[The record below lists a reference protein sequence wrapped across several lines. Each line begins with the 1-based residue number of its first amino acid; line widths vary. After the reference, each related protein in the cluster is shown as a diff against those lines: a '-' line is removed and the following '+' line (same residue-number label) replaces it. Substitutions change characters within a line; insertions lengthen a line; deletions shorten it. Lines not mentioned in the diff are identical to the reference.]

1 MYGSMPYMLP
11 GMAIPAS
18 NAATLG
24 SVTKAGSSIFSKIN
38 LSSLLSNAQK
48 TLGVVNQAIPLYYQV
63 KPVFKN
69 LKALGKIGKE
79 FTKLNENNNQNS
91 NRSTQQDAVTNISS
105 NNNEATT
112 SNIADSQTLHFI
124 YKKEMTQDNL
134 HLNHFFF

>member
-1 MYGSMPYMLP
+1 MYGSMPYMMP
-11 GMAIPAS
+11 GMAIPAA

-24 SVTKAGSSIFSKIN
+24 SATKAGSSIFSKIN

-79 FTKLNENNNQNS
+79 FTKISENNNQNS
-91 NRSTQQDAVTNISS
+91 NRSTQQESVTNISS
-105 NNNEATT
+105 NNEATT
-112 SNIADSQTLHFI
+112 SNIIDSQNDYPTPTFYL
-124 YKKEMTQDNL
+124 
-134 HLNHFFF
+134 

>member
-1 MYGSMPYMLP
+1 MYGSMPYMMP

-24 SVTKAGSSIFSKIN
+24 SATKAGSSIFSKIN

-79 FTKLNENNNQNS
+79 FTKINENNNQNS
-91 NRSTQQDAVTNISS
+91 NRNTQQESVTNISS
-105 NNNEATT
+105 SNDRAT
-112 SNIADSQTLHFI
+112 SNITDSQNDYPNPTFYL
-124 YKKEMTQDNL
+124 
-134 HLNHFFF
+134 

>member
-1 MYGSMPYMLP
+1 MYGSMPYMMP
-11 GMAIPAS
+11 GMAIPAA

-24 SVTKAGSSIFSKIN
+24 SATKAGSSIFSKIN

-79 FTKLNENNNQNS
+79 FTKISENNNQNS
-91 NRSTQQDAVTNISS
+91 NRSTQQESVTNISS

-112 SNIADSQTLHFI
+112 SNIAYSQNDYPTPTFYL
-124 YKKEMTQDNL
+124 
-134 HLNHFFF
+134 

>member
-1 MYGSMPYMLP
+1 MYGSMPYIMP

-24 SVTKAGSSIFSKIN
+24 SATKAGSSIFSKIN

-79 FTKLNENNNQNS
+79 FTKISENNNRNS
-91 NRSTQQDAVTNISS
+91 NKSENQKQVTNIID
-105 NNNEATT
+105 NNDTVEN
-112 SNIADSQTLHFI
+112 NII
-124 YKKEMTQDNL
+124 DNQNDYPTPTFYL
-134 HLNHFFF
+134 

>member
-1 MYGSMPYMLP
+1 MYGSMPYMMP

-24 SVTKAGSSIFSKIN
+24 SAAKAGSSIFSKIN
-38 LSSLLSNAQK
+38 LSSLLSNVQK

-79 FTKLNENNNQNS
+79 FTKINGNNNQSS
-91 NRSTQQDAVTNISS
+91 NESTQQETVTNIS
-105 NNNEATT
+105 NNNVTT
-112 SNIADSQTLHFI
+112 SNITDSQNDYPIPTFYL
-124 YKKEMTQDNL
+124 
-134 HLNHFFF
+134 

>member
-1 MYGSMPYMLP
+1 MYGSMPYMMP

-24 SVTKAGSSIFSKIN
+24 SAAKAGSSIFSKIN

-79 FTKLNENNNQNS
+79 FTKINGNSNQSSNENV
-91 NRSTQQDAVTNISS
+91 QQETVTNIS
-105 NNNEATT
+105 NNNVTT
-112 SNIADSQTLHFI
+112 SNII
-124 YKKEMTQDNL
+124 DNQNDYPTPTFYL
-134 HLNHFFF
+134 

>member
-1 MYGSMPYMLP
+1 MYGSMPYMMP

-38 LSSLLSNAQK
+38 WSSLLSNAQK

-79 FTKLNENNNQNS
+79 FTKISENNNQNS
-91 NRSTQQDAVTNISS
+91 NRSTQQESVTNIS
-105 NNNEATT
+105 NNNDRAT
-112 SNIADSQTLHFI
+112 SNITDSQNDYPTPTFYL
-124 YKKEMTQDNL
+124 
-134 HLNHFFF
+134 

>member
-1 MYGSMPYMLP
+1 MYGSMPYMMP

-24 SVTKAGSSIFSKIN
+24 SAAKAGSSIFSKIN
-38 LSSLLSNAQK
+38 WSSLLSNAQK

-79 FTKLNENNNQNS
+79 FTKISENNNQNS
-91 NRSTQQDAVTNISS
+91 NRSTQQESVTNISS

-112 SNIADSQTLHFI
+112 SNIADSQNDYPNPTFYL
-124 YKKEMTQDNL
+124 
-134 HLNHFFF
+134 

>member
-1 MYGSMPYMLP
+1 MYGSMPYMMP

-24 SVTKAGSSIFSKIN
+24 SATKAGSSIFSKIN

-79 FTKLNENNNQNS
+79 FTKINENNNQNS
-91 NRSTQQDAVTNISS
+91 NRNTQQRSVTNISS
-105 NNNEATT
+105 NNDRAT
-112 SNIADSQTLHFI
+112 SNITDSQNDYPTPTFYL
-124 YKKEMTQDNL
+124 
-134 HLNHFFF
+134 

>member
-1 MYGSMPYMLP
+1 MYGSMPYMMP

-24 SVTKAGSSIFSKIN
+24 SATKAGSSIFSKIN

-79 FTKLNENNNQNS
+79 FTKISENNNRNS
-91 NRSTQQDAVTNISS
+91 NKSENQKQVTNIIDNKDTVE
-105 NNNEATT
+105 NN
-112 SNIADSQTLHFI
+112 II
-124 YKKEMTQDNL
+124 DNQNDYPTPTFYL
-134 HLNHFFF
+134 

>member
-1 MYGSMPYMLP
+1 MYGSMPYMMP

-24 SVTKAGSSIFSKIN
+24 SATKAGSSIFSKIN

-79 FTKLNENNNQNS
+79 FTKINENNNQNS
-91 NRSTQQDAVTNISS
+91 NRNTQQRSVTNISS
-105 NNNEATT
+105 NNDATT
-112 SNIADSQTLHFI
+112 SNITDSQNDYPTPTFYL
-124 YKKEMTQDNL
+124 
-134 HLNHFFF
+134 

>member
-1 MYGSMPYMLP
+1 MYGSMPYMMP

-24 SVTKAGSSIFSKIN
+24 SATKAGSSIFSKIN

-79 FTKLNENNNQNS
+79 FTKISENNNQNS
-91 NRSTQQDAVTNISS
+91 NENVQQRSVTNISS
-105 NNNEATT
+105 NNDRAT
-112 SNIADSQTLHFI
+112 SNITDSQNDYPNPTFYL
-124 YKKEMTQDNL
+124 
-134 HLNHFFF
+134 

>member
-1 MYGSMPYMLP
+1 MYGSMPYMMP

-24 SVTKAGSSIFSKIN
+24 SATKAGSSIFSKIN

-79 FTKLNENNNQNS
+79 FTKISENNNQNS
-91 NRSTQQDAVTNISS
+91 NRSTQQESVTNINS
-105 NNNEATT
+105 NNDATT
-112 SNIADSQTLHFI
+112 SNITDSQNDYPNPTFYL
-124 YKKEMTQDNL
+124 
-134 HLNHFFF
+134 

>member
-1 MYGSMPYMLP
+1 MYGSMPYMMP

-18 NAATLG
+18 NAVALG
-24 SVTKAGSSIFSKIN
+24 SAAKAGSSIFSKIN

-79 FTKLNENNNQNS
+79 FTKINGNSNQNS
-91 NRSTQQDAVTNISS
+91 NESTQQETVANIS
-105 NNNEATT
+105 NNNVTT
-112 SNIADSQTLHFI
+112 SNIADSQNDYPTPTFYL
-124 YKKEMTQDNL
+124 
-134 HLNHFFF
+134 

>member
-1 MYGSMPYMLP
+1 MYGSMPYMMP

-24 SVTKAGSSIFSKIN
+24 SATKAGSSIFSKIN
-38 LSSLLSNAQK
+38 WSSLLSNAQK

-79 FTKLNENNNQNS
+79 FTKINENNNQNS
-91 NRSTQQDAVTNISS
+91 NRSTQQESVTNISS
-105 NNNEATT
+105 NNEATT
-112 SNIADSQTLHFI
+112 SNIADSQNDYPNPTFYL
-124 YKKEMTQDNL
+124 
-134 HLNHFFF
+134 

>member
-1 MYGSMPYMLP
+1 MYGSMPYMMP

-24 SVTKAGSSIFSKIN
+24 SAAKAGSSIFSKIN
-38 LSSLLSNAQK
+38 WSSLLSNAQK

-79 FTKLNENNNQNS
+79 FTKISENNNQNS
-91 NRSTQQDAVTNISS
+91 NENVQQETVTNIS
-105 NNNEATT
+105 NNNVTT
-112 SNIADSQTLHFI
+112 SNITDSQNDYPTPTFYL
-124 YKKEMTQDNL
+124 
-134 HLNHFFF
+134 